1 MSLEHKEQVREV
13 RGRGFAQRQRVV
25 EVTPNTRTILVSRIT
40 KLLWFITAV
49 LVSLIAF
56 RFILMLLA
64 ANPQNAFVDLIY
76 SITDI
81 FVTPFAGIVGSPA
94 LDTGSVVDTASI
106 FAAIV
111 YLLGAWALIALF
123 RILFAGSRST
133 RHVTTIE
140 REG

>member
-13 RGRGFAQRQRVV
+13 RGRGYAQRQRVV

-40 KLLWFITAV
+40 MLLWLLTAV
-49 LVSLIAF
+49 LVGLIVF
-56 RFILMLLA
+56 RFALMLMA
-64 ANPQNAFVDLIY
+64 ANPQNGFVDLIY
-76 SITDI
+76 SITDV
-81 FVTPFAGIVGSPA
+81 FVSPFAGIVGSPA

-106 FAAIV
+106 FAAVV
-111 YLLGAWALIALF
+111 YLLGAWAVVSLF